1 METHPFRV
9 DTRMIP
15 PVVLAM
21 AFGCILL
28 ALEGPTRRGI
38 LLAALLAPFFY
49 LGAEIL
55 ARKIVVDERGITI
68 SKLFRS
74 VRHEWSDISSVD
86 TVRTGAKMFI
96 ILHGD
101 QGGTTLITNTIRPF
115 DRLAASIVESVPRPS
130 ITEDV
135 REQLADPPAKTG
147 PLFQA
152 WIACLVLAALA
163 IGTLM
168 GYG

>member
-15 PVVLAM
+15 PIMLAI

-28 ALEGPTRRGI
+28 IHEGPTRRGI
-38 LLAALLAPFFY
+38 LLAVLLAPFFY
-49 LGAEIL
+49 LAAEIL
-55 ARKIVVDERGITI
+55 ARKILLDERGITI

-86 TVRTGAKMFI
+86 TVKTGAKIFI
-96 ILHGD
+96 ILQSN

-115 DRLAASIVESVPRPS
+115 DRLAAEILTSVPPAS
-130 ITEDV
+130 IAEGV
-135 REQLADPPAKTG
+135 REQLTDPPTKVG